1 MIDLDKMLYDRSEAA
16 ESRKAKKRDLENMRK
31 ELGPGYEGLSE
42 EAVKS
47 ELEKKQSKARYEAIK
62 ALGNSK

>member
-1 MIDLDKMLYDRSEAA
+1 MIDLDKILYDRGEAA
-16 ESRKAKKRDLENMRK
+16 EARKQKKKKTEEMRK
-31 ELGPGYEGLSE
+31 ELGPGYKGLSE